1 MFGTIY
7 TFETLYSYYKYWI
20 MLNMVIIVS
29 IPTILFP
36 LTFSN
41 LEVGV
46 AFVGYFLMKMLI

>member
-1 MFGTIY
+1 
-7 TFETLYSYYKYWI
+7 